1 MLTCDRGA
9 DRAVSTH
16 VANADGC
23 CCRATFQRHCAV
35 AGAASAG
42 WWARAVRTQD
52 RALLGRSGRA
62 GARDLALPK
71 LRVRAACSAGRL
83 TRVVKSSCDEDHAL
97 PTASRPRS
105 QRRSSRGA
113 RLDVEVPRRPR
124 WRWRPAHRA
133 DQPERLP
140 RPSQPAQPAHGSSR
154 RTRGGRGG
162 RGGRGTPGRAGH
174 PRRWAGPT
182 QLGRP
187 PQAGPAPP
195 GWGGPTQA
203 GGAGP
208 PRPREPAHPGRAGR
222 ATPAGPARPGCLPRP
237 APQARHLR
245 VRAKYVPTLPNHG
258 CAAGKFC
265 YLNYLEGHTLPW
277 RPGLE

>member
-1 MLTCDRGA
+1 MALRTRLARPEPFAQPPVRRRMLTCDRGA

-23 CCRATFQRHCAV
+23 CCRATFQRHGAG

-83 TRVVKSSCDEDHAL
+83 TRVVRSSCDEDHAL

-162 RGGRGTPGRAGH
+162 RGPPGRAGH

-203 GGAGP
+203 GQGCH
-208 PRPREPAHPGRAGR
+208 PRPGRGATPGRA
-222 ATPAGPARPGCLPRP
+222 APPTPAGPAPVTQAGTPGAPLPC
-237 APQARHLR
+237 ARQI
-245 VRAKYVPTLPNHG
+245 RADASYL
-258 CAAGKFC
+258 GKSR
-265 YLNYLEGHTLPW
+265 H
-277 RPGLE
+277 RM

>member
-1 MLTCDRGA
+1 MNGNRIPHA
-9 DRAVSTH
+9 RV
-16 VANADGC
+16 V
-23 CCRATFQRHCAV
+23 RPTFQHATSLQQRLP
-35 AGAASAG
+35 ASAAVVERSLYLDFERLTDLHTCTP
-42 WWARAVRTQD
+42 ARRART
-52 RALLGRSGRA
+52 RA

-83 TRVVKSSCDEDHAL
+83 TRVVRSSCDEDHAL

-140 RPSQPAQPAHGSSR
+140 RPPQPAQPAHGSSR
-154 RTRGGRGG
+154 RTRGG

-195 GWGGPTQA
+195 SWGGPTQA
-203 GGAGP
+203 GQGCH
-208 PRPREPAHPGRAGR
+208 PRPGRSAHPGRAGPSYPGRHPRR
-222 ATPAGPARPGCLPRP
+222 ATYVC
-237 APQARHLR
+237 APNTCRRFLL
-245 VRAKYVPTLPNHG
+245 TLPD
-258 CAAGKFC
+258 
-265 YLNYLEGHTLPW
+265 
-277 RPGLE
+277 